1 MTTPYGKKQKS
12 PPSLLTQQKLERQAL
27 HYLERFSA
35 SEESLRRVLKR
46 KITLNQRHHPTLDIA
61 VATEWTEN
69 LLRRFRQAGLIND
82 VTYTEGRISALRRRG
97 ESTRMIRERLRS
109 KGVLGSLVD
118 AALTD
123 HARDMGGAAAAELAA
138 AVAFARRRRLG
149 PFRDHHQRPD
159 TQQRDL
165 AVLAR
170 AGFSAALART
180 IMQATDPAAL
190 EELINQARQIEPPL
204 S

>member
-1 MTTPYGKKQKS
+1 MTTSYGKKQKS

-46 KITLNQRHHPTLDIA
+46 KIALNQRHHPTLDIA
-61 VATEWTEN
+61 LATGWAEN
-69 LLRRFRQAGLIND
+69 LLIRFRQAGVIND
-82 VTYTEGRISALRRRG
+82 VTYAEGRISTLRRRG

-109 KGVLGSLVD
+109 KGVTGSLID
-118 AALTD
+118 TALGD
-123 HARDMGGAAAAELAA
+123 HAADMGGAAAAELAA

-149 PFRDHHQRPD
+149 PFRDNHQRD
-159 TQQRDL
+159 SAQQRDF
-165 AVLAR
+165 AILAR

-180 IMQATDPAAL
+180 IMDAPDPAAL
-190 EELINQARQIEPPL
+190 EELIDQARQA
-204 S
+204 

>member
-1 MTTPYGKKQKS
+1 MTASYGKKQKS
-12 PPSLLTQQKLERQAL
+12 PPSLLTQKKLERQAL

-46 KITLNQRHHPTLDIA
+46 KIALNQRHHPALDTDL
-61 VATEWTEN
+61 ATGWAEN
-69 LLRRFRQAGLIND
+69 LLVRFRQAGLIND
-82 VTYTEGRISALRRRG
+82 VAYTEGRISTLRRRG
-97 ESTRMIRERLRS
+97 DSARMIRERLRS
-109 KGVLGSLVD
+109 KGIAGSLID
-118 AALTD
+118 EALTD
-123 HARDMGGAAAAELAA
+123 HAADMGGAAAAELAA
-138 AVAFARRRRLG
+138 AIAFARRRRLG

-159 TQQRDL
+159 IDQRDL

-190 EELINQARQIEPPL
+190 DELLDQARQV
-204 S
+204 

>member
-1 MTTPYGKKQKS
+1 MTAPYGKKQKS

-46 KITLNQRHHPTLDIA
+46 KIALNQRHHPTLDIDL
-61 VATEWTEN
+61 ATDWTEN
-69 LLRRFRQAGLIND
+69 LLSRLRQSGLIND
-82 VTYTEGRISALRRRG
+82 VTYTEGRISTLRRRG

-109 KGVLGSLVD
+109 KGVTGSLID
-118 AALTD
+118 TALNSHD
-123 HARDMGGAAAAELAA
+123 VDMGGAAAAELAA

-149 PFRDHHQRPD
+149 PFRDNHQRD
-159 TQQRDL
+159 SSQQRDF
-165 AVLAR
+165 ASLAR

-180 IMQATDPAAL
+180 IMEAPDPATL
-190 EELINQARQIEPPL
+190 EDLIDQAQQT
-204 S
+204 